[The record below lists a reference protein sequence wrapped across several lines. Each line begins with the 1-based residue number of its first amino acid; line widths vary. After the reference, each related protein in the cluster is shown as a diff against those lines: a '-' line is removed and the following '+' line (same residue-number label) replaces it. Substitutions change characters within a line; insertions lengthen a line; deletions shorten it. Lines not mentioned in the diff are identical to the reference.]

1 MDQLNNIATILA
13 IGTLVMPIV
22 FGYVLYKMSQVF
34 VSKDEWNA
42 WKEDVTTKENDI
54 KRSIEKLSDKLDR
67 LLERK

>member
-1 MDQLNNIATILA
+1 
-13 IGTLVMPIV
+13 MPIV